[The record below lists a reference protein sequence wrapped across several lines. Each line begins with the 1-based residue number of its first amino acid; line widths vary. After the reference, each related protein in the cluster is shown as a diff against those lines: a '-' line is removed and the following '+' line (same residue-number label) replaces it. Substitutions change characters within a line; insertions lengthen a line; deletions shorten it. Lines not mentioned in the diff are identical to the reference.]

1 MPGISSRKPVNIR
14 LAMDKPICIDLHCH
28 PSIKPFGMA
37 ESLSNENCRNV
48 NQANSIWYHDPPSAL
63 DKFLNWTPLSVTRF
77 RQSDF
82 TALYKGNVKVAVCA
96 LNPVEKGFFTS
107 RPGSNYIAD
116 SLYKSATG
124 ISRAKI
130 NFIQG
135 NTDNFSEFLR
145 EYDFYKQLD
154 GKDVS
159 VDGKRLCYK
168 LTTSYSDIE
177 TNRNEPNVISVVLSI
192 EGAYVFNRFN
202 NRRPEDYEIIP
213 NIKAVKRWT
222 HVPFFITLSHHFYN
236 EIGGHSGSL
245 HNFIKRALD
254 QSYGL
259 HTGCTELGKK
269 VIRELL
275 DTENGKRIFIDIKH
289 MSKKLRLDYYEML
302 DTEFKGEDIPVFVSH
317 GALNGYESI
326 KDSSYPNLDE
336 NGLFFGGD
344 VNFYDDEI
352 LRIEKSHG
360 VFGLQLDDRL
370 ISSKKIKHKIFVFYS
385 KDRKLKIRSKKIWN
399 HIQRIA
405 ELLDKHGRDAW
416 DTVALGTDFDGM
428 VDPPNGF
435 WTAKEFPLLYQ
446 YLLIHATNYLNNGNN
461 PLRVRS
467 NQNILPEDVIGN
479 IFSGNALR
487 FMKEYYK

>member
-1 MPGISSRKPVNIR
+1 
-14 LAMDKPICIDLHCH
+14 MDKPLSIDLHCH

-37 ESLSNENCRNV
+37 QSLNNENCRNV
-48 NQANSIWYHDPPSAL
+48 TNRNSIWYHDPPSAW
-63 DKFLNWTPLSVTRF
+63 DKFLNWTFLGITGF

-82 TALYKGNVKVAVCA
+82 TALHKGNVRVAVCA

-107 RPGSNYIAD
+107 RPGSSHVAD
-116 SLYKSATG
+116 FLYKTATG
-124 ISRAKI
+124 IGRDKI
-130 NFIQG
+130 DFIQA
-135 NTDNFSEFLR
+135 NTDNFSEFMR
-145 EYDFYKQLD
+145 EYDFYRQLD
-154 GKDVS
+154 GKDVT
-159 VDGKRLCYK
+159 VDGNRLCYK
-168 LTTSYSDIE
+168 LAKNYSDIE
-177 TNRNEPNVISVVLSI
+177 TNFHDPNVISVVLSI

-202 NRRPEDYEIIP
+202 NRRPEDFEIIP
-213 NIKAVKRWT
+213 NIKAVKKWK

-245 HNFIKRALD
+245 HNFIKKALD

-259 HTGCTELGKK
+259 NTGCTKLGKK

-275 DTENGKRIFIDIKH
+275 DTGNGKRILIDIKH
-289 MSKKLRLDYYEML
+289 MSRRLRLDYYDML
-302 DTEFKGEDIPVFVSH
+302 DREFEGEDIPVFASH

-326 KDSSYPNLDE
+326 NDSVCPNLDE

-370 ISSKKIKHKIFVFYS
+370 ISSKKIKHKVFVFYS
-385 KDRKLKIRSKKIWN
+385 KKRKLRIRSKKIWN

-405 ELLDKHGRDAW
+405 ELLDKHGRNAW
-416 DTVALGTDFDGM
+416 GTVALGTDFDGM

-446 YLLIHATNYLNNGNN
+446 YLLIHARNYLNNGNN
-461 PLRVRS
+461 PLQVR
-467 NQNILPEDVIGN
+467 NNKNILPEDAVDN

-487 FMKEYYK
+487 FLKDYYK